1 MPGAAHEP
9 PRTSDHA
16 SARGAADA
24 HSEASGASPS
34 RPFILR
40 PVATALLM
48 VAIVL
53 AGLVGFK
60 FLPLSALPQV
70 DYPTIQVQTLY
81 PGASPEVMA
90 QTVTAPLERQFG
102 QMAGLSRMSS
112 TSAAGVSIVTLQFG
126 LGLALDVAEQ
136 QVQAAI
142 NAGGSLL
149 PADLP
154 APPVYAKVNPADA
167 PVLSLSITSETLP
180 LTEVQNIVNTRLAL
194 KISQVNGVGLVSLS
208 GGQRPAVRI
217 QADTRALASYGL
229 GLDALRTAITAAN
242 ANGAKGSIDGP
253 TRSYS
258 INANDQLLAASDYQN
273 LIIAW
278 RNGAAVRVSDVARV
292 VESAE
297 NTQLGA
303 WASIACDADAAP
315 AAALQKRIGDE
326 AASATPGEKSA
337 CLGTPGRRLV
347 PAIIL
352 NVQRQPGA
360 NVIATVDAIKA
371 RLPELQAGLPT
382 QMRVDVLSD
391 RTTGIRASVLHVE
404 IELLLAVFMVVLVIL
419 AFLHDVRAT
428 VIASL
433 AVPISLI
440 GTCGAMYLLGYSL
453 NNLSLMALTIATGFV
468 VDDAIVMIE
477 NIARYIEEGESPMH
491 AALKGAKQIGFTII
505 SLTVSLIA
513 VLIPLLFMG
522 DVVGRLFREFAV
534 TLAITIL
541 ISAVVSLT
549 LVPMMSAR
557 WLKAKPHRL
566 TSTDRAPSPP
576 VQIPVAELALPG
588 RRRGGPLGGQRTTR
602 SGERGGFSVRVQRFF
617 DGVIVRYDH
626 ALGWVLRRQGATL
639 VVALATLGLTV
650 ALYLLIPKG
659 LFPTQDTG
667 QLQARVETA
676 QSVSYARMAALQQAA
691 AQAILHD
698 PDVDT
703 LSSFIG
709 VDAANNTMLHTG
721 RMLIN
726 LKKERTGSQSATMER
741 LRQRASAVAGVT
753 LYLQPTQDLTIDAE
767 TGPTQF
773 RVSMEGAD
781 NATVVQWALRL
792 AARMAQSSGLRNV
805 ASDAGAQ
812 GTAAFI
818 AVDRDSAARLGLASS
833 TIDDALYSAFGQRI
847 VSTIFT
853 ETNQYR
859 VILEALPDAQATPAS
874 LGDLPLKTGSGT
886 TTPLSAVARIT
897 ERPAPL
903 QITHV
908 AQYPATTLGFD
919 TAPGVSLGRAVD
931 EVRQAARDIALPA
944 SVSLTFLGAAG
955 AYQASLSSQL
965 WLILAAVVCVYIVLG
980 VLYESYV
987 HPMTILSTLP
997 SAGVGALLAL
1007 MLSGSDLG
1015 VIGIIGI
1022 ILLIGIVKKNAIM
1035 MIDFAIDAERH
1046 EGKPPEEAIR
1056 QAALLRFR
1064 PILMTTLAALFAAV
1078 PLMLGFGEGAEL
1090 RRPLGLAI
1098 FGGLI
1103 VSQVLTLFTTPV
1115 IYLAFDRLGRRWG
1128 RKAPAEVAGA

>member
-1 MPGAAHEP
+1 MN
-9 PRTSDHA
+9 
-16 SARGAADA
+16 
-24 HSEASGASPS
+24 PS

-40 PVATALLM
+40 PVATSLLM
-48 VAIVL
+48 LAIVL
-53 AGLVGFK
+53 AGLLGFK

-90 QTVTAPLERQFG
+90 QTVTAPLERNFG
-102 QMAGLSRMSS
+102 QMSGLQRMAS

-126 LGLALDVAEQ
+126 LGLTLDVAEQ

-167 PVLSLSITSETLP
+167 PILTLAITSDTLP
-180 LTEVQNIVNTRLAL
+180 LTEVQNLVNTRLAL
-194 KISQVNGVGLVSLS
+194 KISQVSGVGLVSLS

-217 QADTRALASYGL
+217 QADTRALAWYGL
-229 GLDALRTAITAAN
+229 ALDALRTAISAAN
-242 ANGAKGSIDGP
+242 ANAAKGSIDGP
-253 TRSYS
+253 TRAYS
-258 INANDQLLAASDYQN
+258 INANDQLLAAADYRN
-273 LIIAW
+273 LVIAY
-278 RNGAAVRVSDVARV
+278 RNGAAIRLSDVAQV
-292 VESAE
+292 VDGAE
-297 NTQLGA
+297 NNKLGA
-303 WASIACDADAAP
+303 WSSSDCPQVASRP
-315 AAALQKRIGDE
+315 PPEGDN
-326 AASATPGEKSA
+326 
-337 CLGTPGRRLV
+337 CLGAARRQLK

-371 RLPELQAGLPT
+371 RLPELQAGLPSAL
-382 QMRVDVLSD
+382 QIDVLSD

-404 IELLLAVFMVVLVIL
+404 IELLLAVLLVVLVIF
-419 AFLHDVRAT
+419 AFLRNLRAT

-433 AVPISLI
+433 AVPISLV
-440 GTCGAMYLLGYSL
+440 GACGAMYLLGYSL

-477 NIARYIEEGESPMH
+477 NISRHIEDGEDPM
-491 AALKGAKQIGFTII
+491 AAAFKGASQIGFTII

-549 LVPMMSAR
+549 LVPMMSGR
-557 WLKAKPHRL
+557 WLKKAPTL
-566 TSTDRAPSPP
+566 VASRAYGG
-576 VQIPVAELALPG
+576 ALPLDPEEG
-588 RRRGGPLGGQRTTR
+588 AGLAWGGPALAAASAPPTPEGIMDRTGAR
-602 SGERGGFSVRVQRFF
+602 LQAFQDRV
-617 DGVIVRYDH
+617 ITRYDSW
-626 ALGWVLRRQGATL
+626 LGWVLKRQGATL
-639 VVALATLGLTV
+639 LVALATLLLSV
-650 ALYLLIPKG
+650 LLYLLIPKG

-676 QSVSYARMAALQQAA
+676 RSLSYARMADLQQAA
-691 AQAILHD
+691 ARAILED

-703 LSSFIG
+703 LSSLIG

-721 RMLIN
+721 SMLIN
-726 LKKERTGSQSATMER
+726 LKKERIGSQQETMDR
-741 LRQRASAVAGVT
+741 LKRRAAGVAGVT
-753 LYLQPTQDLTIDAE
+753 LYVQPTQDLTIDAE

-773 RVSMEGAD
+773 RLSLEGAN
-781 NATVVQWALRL
+781 NATVVEWAGKL
-792 AARMAQSSGLRNV
+792 AERMQGLASVRN
-805 ASDAGAQ
+805 ALSDAGSSGASAYI
-812 GTAAFI
+812 T
-818 AVDRDSAARLGLASS
+818 VDRDTASRLGVSTSS
-833 TIDDALYSAFGQRI
+833 IDDALYSAFGQRI
-847 VSTIFT
+847 ISTIFT

-859 VILEALPDAQATPAS
+859 VILEAMPDQLTTPAS
-874 LGDLPLKTGSGT
+874 LGNLPLKTGSGA
-886 TTPLSAVARIT
+886 TTPLSSIATIA

-903 QITHV
+903 QITRV
-908 AQYPATTLGFD
+908 AQYPATSLGFD
-919 TAPGVSLGRAVD
+919 TAPGVSLGKTVD
-931 EVRQAARDIALPA
+931 DIRQAAKDIGLPA

-955 AYQASLSSQL
+955 AYQSSLSNQL
-965 WLILAAVVCVYIVLG
+965 WLILAAVICVYIVLG
-980 VLYESYV
+980 VLYESYI
-987 HPMTILSTLP
+987 HPLTILSTLP

-1007 MLSGSDLG
+1007 MISGSDLG

-1035 MIDFAIDAERH
+1035 MIDFAIDAERGQ
-1046 EGKPPEEAIR
+1046 GKSPQEAIH

-1064 PILMTTLAALFAAV
+1064 PILMTTLAAMFAAV
-1078 PLMLGFGEGAEL
+1078 PLMLGWGEGAEL

-1115 IYLAFDRLGRRWG
+1115 IYLAFDRMGRRFG
-1128 RKAPAEVAGA
+1128 RKREVIA

>member
-1 MPGAAHEP
+1 M
-9 PRTSDHA
+9 
-16 SARGAADA
+16 
-24 HSEASGASPS
+24 SPS
-34 RPFILR
+34 TPFIER
-40 PVATALLM
+40 PVATSLLM
-48 VAIVL
+48 VAVVL
-53 AGLVGFK
+53 AGLMGFR

-90 QTVTAPLERQFG
+90 QTVSAPLERQFG
-102 QMAGLSRMSS
+102 QMPGLSRLSS
-112 TSAAGVSIVTLQFG
+112 TSAAGVSIITLQFG

-167 PVLSLSITSETLP
+167 PVLTLAITSDTLP
-180 LTEVQNIVNTRLAL
+180 LTEVQNLVNTRLAL
-194 KISQVNGVGLVSLS
+194 KISQVDGVGLVTLS

-217 QADTRALASYGL
+217 QADTRALAAYGL
-229 GLDALRTAITAAN
+229 GLDTLRTAITAAN
-242 ANGAKGSIDGP
+242 ANAAKGSIDGP
-253 TRSYS
+253 TRAYT
-258 INANDQLLAASDYQN
+258 INANDQLAQAADYKN
-273 LIIAW
+273 LIIAY
-278 RNGAAVRVSDVARV
+278 RNGAAIRLSDVAQV
-292 VESAE
+292 VDGAE
-297 NTQLGA
+297 NTKLGA
-303 WASIACDADAAP
+303 WRGVNRSAADSTGP
-315 AAALQKRIGDE
+315 NISQPTSQL
-326 AASATPGEKSA
+326 T
-337 CLGTPGRRLV
+337 

-360 NVIATVDAIKA
+360 NVIATVDAIQA
-371 RLPELQAGLPT
+371 RLPELQAGLPIALK
-382 QMRVDVLSD
+382 VEVLSD
-391 RTTGIRASVLHVE
+391 RTTGIRASVMHVE
-404 IELLLAVFMVVLVIL
+404 IELALAVLLVVLVIF
-419 AFLHDVRAT
+419 AFLRSLRAT

-477 NIARYIEEGESPMH
+477 NISRYIEEGEAPM
-491 AALKGAKQIGFTII
+491 AAAIKGAAQIGFTII

-522 DVVGRLFREFAV
+522 DVVGRLFREFAI

-557 WLKAKPHRL
+557 WLKAKTPTGTPDGAGL
-566 TSTDRAPSPP
+566 VAGGSALAATSPP
-576 VQIPVAELALPG
+576 LAAMQQL
-588 RRRGGPLGGQRTTR
+588 
-602 SGERGGFSVRVQRFF
+602 EHFFSHVMQ
-617 DGVIVRYDH
+617 RYDG
-626 ALGWVLRRQGATL
+626 ALGWVLKRQGLTL
-639 VVALATLGLTV
+639 VVALATLLLTV
-650 ALYLLIPKG
+650 LLYVLIPKG

-667 QLQARVETA
+667 QLQARMEVA
-676 QSVSYARMAALQQAA
+676 QSASYARVSELQQAA
-691 AQAILHD
+691 AKAILED
-698 PDVDT
+698 ADVQT
-703 LSSFIG
+703 LSSFTG

-726 LKKERTGSQSATMER
+726 LKRERSGSQSETMDR
-741 LRQRASAVAGVT
+741 LRERVSKIAGVT

-773 RVSMEGAD
+773 RLSIEGAD
-781 NATVVQWALRL
+781 DKVVTQWANKLAEQMKSLSSLRHV
-792 AARMAQSSGLRNV
+792 S
-805 ASDAGAQ
+805 SDAGSSGPSAY
-812 GTAAFI
+812 I
-818 AVDRDSAARLGLASS
+818 SVDRDTAARLGITTSS
-833 TIDDALYSAFGQRI
+833 IDDALYSAFGQRI

-859 VILEALPDAQATPAS
+859 VILEALPNQLNNIAL
-874 LGDLPLKTGSGT
+874 LGNLQLKTGAGG
-886 TTPLSAVARIT
+886 TTPLSAIANIS
-897 ERPAPL
+897 ERSAPL
-903 QITHV
+903 QVTRV

-919 TAPGVSLGRAVD
+919 TATGVSLGKAVD
-931 EVRQAARDIALPA
+931 SIKQAAKDIAMPA
-944 SVSLTFLGAAG
+944 SVSMTFLGAAG
-955 AYQASLSSQL
+955 AYQSSLSNQL

-980 VLYESYV
+980 VLYESYI
-987 HPMTILSTLP
+987 HPLTILSTLP

-1035 MIDFAIDAERH
+1035 MIDFAIDAERTQ
-1046 EGKPPEEAIR
+1046 GKSAQEAIH

-1078 PLMLGFGEGAEL
+1078 PLMLGWGEGAEL

-1115 IYLAFDRLGRRWG
+1115 IYLGFDRLAKRVRRV
-1128 RKAPAEVAGA
+1128 KTL